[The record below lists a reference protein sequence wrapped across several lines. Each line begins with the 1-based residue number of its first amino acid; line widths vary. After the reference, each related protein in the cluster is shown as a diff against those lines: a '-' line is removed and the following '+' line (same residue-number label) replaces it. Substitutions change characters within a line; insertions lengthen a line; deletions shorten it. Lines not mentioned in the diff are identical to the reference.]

1 MEAADD
7 NDDHNNDDNDDD
19 LLTVV
24 LKYYMNGDCKVIHM
38 IMMVVMMTIKEQ
50 MMIDHNYNHDVVD
63 RLRSSSIGAAK
74 IKVMK
79 ARDELLEVFIVTMII
94 IKFLYISLS
103 SS

>member
-19 LLTVV
+19 LTVV
-24 LKYYMNGDCKVIHM
+24 LKYSMNGDCKVIHM
-38 IMMVVMMTIKEQ
+38 IMMVVMLTIKEQ

-79 ARDELLEVFIVTMII
+79 ARDELLEVYIVTMITP
-94 IKFLYISLS
+94 
-103 SS
+103 